1 MVALLCVAL
10 VLAMAS
16 FGYGSAE
23 PVLDDAPV
31 TVTADAGR
39 VATLPCPLMSKGR
52 YRVVWKDP
60 SSTWLTFDS
69 KVLVEDSRLSIHQ
82 TQPSQWDLRIDWVR
96 QSDQGTYTCVVNTH
110 PMMTKT
116 VSLVV
121 AG

>member
-1 MVALLCVAL
+1 MATLLCVVL
-10 VLAMAS
+10 VLAMMN
-16 FGYGSAE
+16 FGYASAE
-23 PVLDDAPV
+23 PVLDDTPV
-31 TVTADAGR
+31 TVTAEAGT
-39 VATLPCPLMSKGR
+39 VATLPCPLTSKGS
-52 YRVVWKDP
+52 YRVVWRDP

-69 KVLVEDSRLSIHQ
+69 KVLVKGSRLSIHQ
-82 TQPSQWDLRIDWVR
+82 SQASRWDLRIDWVR